1 MARFFLMH
9 KDRRVAVLEVA
20 DKTADIL
27 EVEEI
32 LAPEHYPVGCRQ
44 DVLGLRGWWKSR
56 GIPASR
62 QGLREALAVM
72 GVPYAELL
80 LLKCNGLSLT
90 DHYWITPCERPQ
102 QWSQVNFFQNDF
114 SGDVGR
120 ALFGEQSDALALD
133 LKSPCCTSDGFL
145 KKRWQIADGRRVLVK
160 GGMAPYF
167 QEPLNECV
175 ASTVYELLG
184 IPHVPYTLVWE
195 NGQPYSVCPC
205 FVTPATEFIP
215 AVALLECFES
225 DEETPLWQHFLLCCD
240 RLGIPNAQR
249 DTSQMLAVDFLL
261 ANTDRHFRNFGALRD
276 PDTLQWIGMA
286 PVFDSGTSL
295 WKLDQTNFIAQD
307 RYDQCRPFAQRHT
320 QQLALLDPADVVCL
334 PWHKLQELPA
344 LVEKILSQSDYVEP
358 ERIKAIA
365 GRVEQN
371 LDHLLSHFFVRPIE
385 P

>member
-1 MARFFLMH
+1 MAEFYLMH
-9 KDRRVAVLEVA
+9 KERRVAVLEVA

-44 DVLGLRGWWKSR
+44 DVLGLRSWWKGR

-62 QGLREALAVM
+62 QGLHEALAVM
-72 GVPYAELL
+72 DVPYAELL

-175 ASTVYELLG
+175 ASAVYELLG
-184 IPHVPYTLVWE
+184 IPHVPYTLAWE

-205 FVTPATEFIP
+205 FVTPSTEFIP
-215 AVALLECFES
+215 ASALLECFEI
-225 DEETPLWQHFLLCCD
+225 DEEMPPWQHFLLCCD

-276 PDTLQWIGMA
+276 PDTLQWSGMA

-320 QQLALLDPADVVCL
+320 QQLALLDPADVACL
-334 PWHKLQELPA
+334 PWYKLQGLPA
-344 LVEKILSQSDYVEP
+344 LVEKILSQSDYLEP
-358 ERIKAIA
+358 ERTNAIA

-371 LDHLLSHFFVRPIE
+371 LDFLLSRFFVRPIE

>member
-1 MARFFLMH
+1 MADFYLMH
-9 KDRRVAVLEVA
+9 KDLAVAVLEIA
-20 DKTADIL
+20 EKTADIL
-27 EVEEI
+27 EI
-32 LAPEHYPVGCRQ
+32 KKLLQPAHFPVGCRQ
-44 DVLGLRGWWKSR
+44 DVLGLRGWWKGR

-80 LLKCNGLSLT
+80 LFKCNGLSLT

-114 SGDVGR
+114 SEDVGR
-120 ALFGEQSDALALD
+120 ALFGEQSTAPALD
-133 LKSPCCTSDGFL
+133 LQSPCCTSDGFL
-145 KKRWQIADGRRVLVK
+145 KKRWQITDGQRVLIK
-160 GGMAPYF
+160 GGTAPYF

-175 ASTVYELLG
+175 ASEMYEMLG
-184 IPHVPYTLVWE
+184 VHHVPYSLVWE
-195 NGQPYSVCPC
+195 SGQPYSICPC
-205 FVTPATEFIP
+205 FVTPSTEFVP
-215 AVALLECFES
+215 ASSLLECFEN
-225 DEETPLWQHFLLCCD
+225 DKDMPLWQHFLLCCG

-320 QQLALLDPADVVCL
+320 QQLALLDPADVACL
-334 PWHKLQELPA
+334 SWYKLQGLPA
-344 LVEKILSQSDYVEP
+344 LVEKILSQSDYLEP
-358 ERIKAIA
+358 KRIKAIA

-371 LDHLLSHFFVRPIE
+371 LDHLLSRFFARPIE

>member
-1 MARFFLMH
+1 MAEFYLMH
-9 KDRRVAVLEVA
+9 KDQRVAVLEVA

-27 EVEEI
+27 EIEEI

-44 DVLGLRGWWKSR
+44 DVLGLRGWWKGR

-62 QGLREALAVM
+62 QGLREALAAM
-72 GVPYAELL
+72 EVPYAELL
-80 LLKCNGLSLT
+80 LIKCNGLSLT

-120 ALFGEQSDALALD
+120 ALFGEQSTAQVLD

-160 GGMAPYF
+160 GGTAPYF

-175 ASTVYELLG
+175 ASAVYELLG
-184 IPHVPYTLVWE
+184 ISHVPYALAWE

-205 FVTPATEFIP
+205 FVTPSTEFIP
-215 AVALLECFES
+215 ASALLECFEI
-225 DEETPLWQHFLLCCD
+225 DEEMPPWQHFLLCCD
-240 RLGIPNAQR
+240 GLGIPNAQR

-320 QQLALLDPADVVCL
+320 QQLALLDP
-334 PWHKLQELPA
+334 E
-344 LVEKILSQSDYVEP
+344 I
-358 ERIKAIA
+358 
-365 GRVEQN
+365 GRAHV
-371 LDHLLSHFFVRPIE
+371 
-385 P
+385 

>member
-1 MARFFLMH
+1 MAEFYLMH
-9 KDRRVAVLEVA
+9 KDWRVAVLEVA

-44 DVLGLRGWWKSR
+44 DVLGLRGWWKGR

-72 GVPYAELL
+72 DVPYAELL

-133 LKSPCCTSDGFL
+133 LKSPCCTSDGAL
-145 KKRWQIADGRRVLVK
+145 KKRWQIADGQRVLVK
-160 GGMAPYF
+160 GGTAPYF

-175 ASTVYELLG
+175 ASAVYELLG
-184 IPHVPYTLVWE
+184 ISHVPYALAWE
-195 NGQPYSVCPC
+195 HGQPYSVCPC
-205 FVTPATEFIP
+205 FVTPSTEFIP
-215 AVALLECFES
+215 ASALLKCFES
-225 DEETPLWQHFLLCCD
+225 DEEIPLWQHFFLCCD

-295 WKLDQTNFIAQD
+295 WKLDRTNFIAQD

-320 QQLALLDPADVVCL
+320 QQLAILDPADIACL
-334 PWHKLQELPA
+334 PWYKLQGLPA
-344 LVEKILSQSDYVEP
+344 LVEKILSQSDYLEP
-358 ERIKAIA
+358 ERTNAIA

-371 LDHLLSHFFVRPIE
+371 LDFLLSRFFVRPIE

>member
-1 MARFFLMH
+1 MAKFYLMH
-9 KDRRVAVLEVA
+9 KDQRVAVLEVA

-27 EVEEI
+27 GSGEI
-32 LAPEHYPVGCRQ
+32 LVPEHYPVGCKQ
-44 DVLGLRGWWKSR
+44 DVLSLRGWWKRR

-62 QGLREALAVM
+62 QGLREALAAM
-72 GVPYAELL
+72 EVPYSELL

-114 SGDVGR
+114 SEDVGC
-120 ALFGEQSDALALD
+120 ALFGEQGTAQVLD
-133 LKSPCCTSDGFL
+133 LKSPCCTSDGAL
-145 KKRWQIADGRRVLVK
+145 KKRWQIADGQRVLVK
-160 GGMAPYF
+160 GGTAPYF

-175 ASTVYELLG
+175 ASAVYELLG
-184 IPHVPYTLVWE
+184 ISHVPYALAWE
-195 NGQPYSVCPC
+195 HGQPYSVCPC
-205 FVTPATEFIP
+205 FVTPSTEFIP
-215 AVALLECFES
+215 ASALLECFES
-225 DEETPLWQHFLLCCD
+225 DEEIPLWQHFLLCCD

-295 WKLDQTNFIAQD
+295 WKLDRTNFIAQD

-320 QQLALLDPADVVCL
+320 QQLAILDPADIACL
-334 PWHKLQELPA
+334 PWYKLQGLPA
-344 LVEKILSQSDYVEP
+344 LVEKILSQSDYLEP
-358 ERIKAIA
+358 ERTNAIA

-371 LDHLLSHFFVRPIE
+371 LDFLLSRFFVRPIE

>member
-1 MARFFLMH
+1 MAEFYLMH

-27 EVEEI
+27 EIGEI
-32 LAPEHYPVGCRQ
+32 LAPEHYPVGCKQ
-44 DVLGLRGWWKSR
+44 DVLSLRGWWKKR

-62 QGLREALAVM
+62 QGLRAALATM
-72 GVPYAELL
+72 EVPYAELL

-114 SGDVGR
+114 SEDVGR
-120 ALFGEQSDALALD
+120 ALFGEQSTAPSLD
-133 LKSPCCTSDGFL
+133 LKSPCCTSDGAL
-145 KKRWQIADGRRVLVK
+145 KKRWQIADGQRVLVK

-175 ASTVYELLG
+175 ASAVYELLG
-184 IPHVPYTLVWE
+184 ISHVPYALAWE
-195 NGQPYSVCPC
+195 HGQPYSVCPC
-205 FVTPATEFIP
+205 FVTPSTEFIP
-215 AVALLECFES
+215 AAALLECFES
-225 DEETPLWQHFLLCCD
+225 VEGMSLWQHYLLCCD

-261 ANTDRHFRNFGALRD
+261 ANTDRHFGNFGALRD

-295 WKLDQTNFIAQD
+295 WKLDRSNFIAQD
-307 RYDQCRPFAQRHT
+307 RYDQCLPFAQHHAH
-320 QQLALLDPADVVCL
+320 QLALLDPADIACL
-334 PWHKLQELPA
+334 PWYKLQGLPA
-344 LVEKILSQSDYVEP
+344 LVEKILSQSAYLEP
-358 ERIKAIA
+358 ERTNAIA

-371 LDHLLSHFFVRPIE
+371 LDYLLSRLFVRPIE